1 MNDITNIF
9 SNILYEFPISQI
21 NFKFPA
27 WVNGLDLN
35 HSLRQELLNEIKD
48 AFSDA
53 SILKDINQ
61 CAQKINQTETES
73 KAEAFFIK
81 AVNSKTYDNNMIS
94 ALNLYR
100 MLAEAYPENV
110 IYPLKVGKLYDVIGK
125 DRYAKGY
132 YYRAMNIDKSNPEPY
147 YHLGDFFYKR
157 EHYRKA
163 LKFYKKSYDRGKNQA
178 KEKINAINAKL
189 DDNSRI

>member
-1 MNDITNIF
+1 MNYIAQMYRFLLIPLIVCIT
-9 SNILYEFPISQI
+9 ILPSYSMIQGRVE
-21 NFKFPA
+21 
-27 WVNGLDLN
+27 NGIPFDYT
-35 HSLRQELLNEIKD
+35 
-48 AFSDA
+48 
-53 SILKDINQ
+53 
-61 CAQKINQTETES
+61 KINQTETES